1 MKKLLSLMLALVMV
15 LSLTACGGGKEEPA
29 PEKEPEKTEQPAEET
44 KTGGK
49 LVVYS
54 ALNEDN
60 TIAIAKRFK
69 EDTGIEIEYISLGGG
84 DAVARVQAEMG
95 SPKAD
100 ILVGGSV
107 DLYGSLSDAGAFE
120 AYDSPNND
128 TLDERFND
136 PNHFWQGWYMGV
148 LSIIVNE
155 ERFEKELAPKGVKM
169 PETWDDL
176 LDPAYKDVFVWAN
189 PTTAGGAYIATAC
202 DLAKIACD
210 ADHRYYASSMA
221 YYDNDMLAAA
231 ERRQYRR
238 DVQMVFQDAVGSLN
252 PRMTIRQA
260 LNEIL
265 KKSLGGV
272 RGRQEEEETTLG
284 GVRGRQ
290 SPRSLSHTPES
301 LLSLVGLSKAVLDQ
315 YPRELSGGQC
325 QRASFARALAVNPK
339 VLVADEPVSALD
351 VSVQARI
358 LNLMRDLRRELGL
371 AILLIAH
378 DLSVVRNV
386 CDRVC
391 VMHRGLFEDA
401 GPAEEVFDH
410 PQSDYTKNL
419 LAAVPDVRR
428 SLAART
434 PR

>member
-1 MKKLLSLMLALVMV
+1 MSDETASGRGTGEV
-15 LSLTACGGGKEEPA
+15 LFQVENLHVTYRRPGEKAVEAVRGVSFDLHAGETLGIVGESGSGK
-29 PEKEPEKTEQPAEET
+29 
-44 KTGGK
+44 
-49 LVVYS
+49 S
-54 ALNEDN
+54 
-60 TIAIAKRFK
+60 TIAKTLLLLQPSSGGVVLFRGRNIA
-69 EDTGIEIEYISLGGG
+69 
-84 DAVARVQAEMG
+84 
-95 SPKAD
+95 
-100 ILVGGSV
+100 
-107 DLYGSLSDAGAFE
+107 AF
-120 AYDSPNND
+120 
-128 TLDERFND
+128 T
-136 PNHFWQGWYMGV
+136 
-148 LSIIVNE
+148 
-155 ERFEKELAPKGVKM
+155 
-169 PETWDDL
+169 
-176 LDPAYKDVFVWAN
+176 
-189 PTTAGGAYIATAC
+189 
-202 DLAKIACD
+202 
-210 ADHRYYASSMA
+210 
-221 YYDNDMLAAA
+221 AA

-272 RGRQEEEETTLG
+272 RGRQEEEEPTLG

-378 DLSVVRNV
+378 V
-386 CDRVC
+386 
-391 VMHRGLFEDA
+391 
-401 GPAEEVFDH
+401 
-410 PQSDYTKNL
+410 

>member
-1 MKKLLSLMLALVMV
+1 MAKGRGTGEVLFQVENLHVTYRRPGEKAVEAVRGVSFDLHAGETLGIVGESGSGKSTIAKTLMLLQP
-15 LSLTACGGGKEEPA
+15 SSGG
-29 PEKEPEKTEQPAEET
+29 
-44 KTGGK
+44 
-49 LVVYS
+49 
-54 ALNEDN
+54 
-60 TIAIAKRFK
+60 
-69 EDTGIEIEYISLGGG
+69 
-84 DAVARVQAEMG
+84 VARFRG
-95 SPKAD
+95 KD
-100 ILVGGSV
+100 I
-107 DLYGSLSDAGAFE
+107 AAF
-120 AYDSPNND
+120 
-128 TLDERFND
+128 T
-136 PNHFWQGWYMGV
+136 
-148 LSIIVNE
+148 
-155 ERFEKELAPKGVKM
+155 
-169 PETWDDL
+169 
-176 LDPAYKDVFVWAN
+176 
-189 PTTAGGAYIATAC
+189 
-202 DLAKIACD
+202 
-210 ADHRYYASSMA
+210 
-221 YYDNDMLAAA
+221 AA

-265 KKSLGGV
+265 GKS
-272 RGRQEEEETTLG
+272 LG

-290 SPRSLSHTPES
+290 SPRTLSQTPES
-301 LLSLVGLSKAVLDQ
+301 LLDIVGLSKAVLDQ

-325 QRASFARALAVNPK
+325 QRASFARALAVNPQ

-391 VMHRGLFEDA
+391 VMHRGLCEDV
-401 GPAEEVFDH
+401 GPAEDVFDH
-410 PQSDYTKNL
+410 PQSDYTKSL

-434 PR
+434 PQ

>member
-1 MKKLLSLMLALVMV
+1 MSDETASGRGTGEV
-15 LSLTACGGGKEEPA
+15 LFQVENLHVTYRRPGEKAVEAVRGVSFDLHAGETLGIVGESGSGK
-29 PEKEPEKTEQPAEET
+29 
-44 KTGGK
+44 
-49 LVVYS
+49 S
-54 ALNEDN
+54 
-60 TIAIAKRFK
+60 TIAK
-69 EDTGIEIEYISLGGG
+69 
-84 DAVARVQAEMG
+84 
-95 SPKAD
+95 
-100 ILVGGSV
+100 
-107 DLYGSLSDAGAFE
+107 
-120 AYDSPNND
+120 
-128 TLDERFND
+128 TL
-136 PNHFWQGWYMGV
+136 
-148 LSIIVNE
+148 
-155 ERFEKELAPKGVKM
+155 
-169 PETWDDL
+169 L
-176 LDPAYKDVFVWAN
+176 LLQPSS
-189 PTTAGGAYIATAC
+189 GGAVLFRGRNIAAFT
-202 DLAKIACD
+202 
-210 ADHRYYASSMA
+210 
-221 YYDNDMLAAA
+221 AA

-260 LNEIL
+260 LGEA
-265 KKSLGGV
+265 LGKNAPSGG
-272 RGRQEEEETTLG
+272 RG
-284 GVRGRQ
+284 Q
-290 SPRSLSHTPES
+290 SPR
-301 LLSLVGLSKAVLDQ
+301 LLSLIDIVGLSKAVLDQ

-391 VMHRGLFEDA
+391 VMHRGLFEDV
-401 GPAEEVFDH
+401 GPAEDVFDH

-434 PR
+434 PQ

>member
-1 MKKLLSLMLALVMV
+1 MSGEKENAGEVLFQVKDLHVTYRRPGQKAVEAVRGVSFDLHAGETLGIVGESGSGKSTIAKTLMLLQPSSGGVAFFRGRNIAEF
-15 LSLTACGGGKEEPA
+15 TA
-29 PEKEPEKTEQPAEET
+29 T
-44 KTGGK
+44 
-49 LVVYS
+49 
-54 ALNEDN
+54 
-60 TIAIAKRFK
+60 
-69 EDTGIEIEYISLGGG
+69 
-84 DAVARVQAEMG
+84 
-95 SPKAD
+95 
-100 ILVGGSV
+100 
-107 DLYGSLSDAGAFE
+107 
-120 AYDSPNND
+120 
-128 TLDERFND
+128 
-136 PNHFWQGWYMGV
+136 
-148 LSIIVNE
+148 
-155 ERFEKELAPKGVKM
+155 
-169 PETWDDL
+169 
-176 LDPAYKDVFVWAN
+176 
-189 PTTAGGAYIATAC
+189 
-202 DLAKIACD
+202 
-210 ADHRYYASSMA
+210 
-221 YYDNDMLAAA
+221 

-238 DVQMVFQDAVGSLN
+238 DVQMVFQAAVGSLN

-272 RGRQEEEETTLG
+272 RE
-284 GVRGRQ
+284 RQ
-290 SPRSLSHTPES
+290 SPRSLSPTPES
-301 LLSLVGLSKAVLDQ
+301 LISLVGLSKAVLDQ

-325 QRASFARALAVNPK
+325 QRASFARALAVNPQ

-391 VMHRGLFEDA
+391 VMHRGLFEDV
-401 GPAEEVFDH
+401 GPAEDVFDH

-434 PR
+434 PQ